1 MESCFVGVRKE
12 FYMKKIM
19 ECDEAIVE
27 REVDTPVYVGGSLY
41 TTFKLG
47 NKENIKVNN
56 LEVYVI

>member
-1 MESCFVGVRKE
+1 
-12 FYMKKIM
+12 MKKIM